1 MLSQS
6 GVLITPGTTQF
17 TRIGESSTAIARTK
31 PSIAPQ
37 IAEATDQPAPGL
49 APAVP
54 LVNPIDP
61 PSLIS
66 GAAYFT
72 AAKAPQK
79 RIVKNVCACPMSVW
93 AIGKRARFSP
103 AEYTRWSNRP
113 AVEKK

>member
-37 IAEATDQPAPGL
+37 IAEATDQPAPGRIL
-49 APAVP
+49 AVP

-72 AAKAPQK
+72 AANAPQN
-79 RIVKNVCACPMSVW
+79 RIVRNS
-93 AIGKRARFSP
+93 
-103 AEYTRWSNRP
+103 
-113 AVEKK
+113 